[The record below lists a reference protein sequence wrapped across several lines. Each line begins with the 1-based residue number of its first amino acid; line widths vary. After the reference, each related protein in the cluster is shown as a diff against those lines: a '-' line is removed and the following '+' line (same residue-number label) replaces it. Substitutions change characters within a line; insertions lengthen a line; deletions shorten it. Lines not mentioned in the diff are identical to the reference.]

1 MRSLMRLTLI
11 GVFLTISTGCSWLP
25 RKSPPPPSRV
35 CDLTPDV
42 ALESG
47 YTSELDDT
55 IPIGQALLNMI
66 YERNQCK
73 IKHEVLKGC
82 IEADRPKVK

>member
-1 MRSLMRLTLI
+1 
-11 GVFLTISTGCSWLP
+11 
-25 RKSPPPPSRV
+25 V
-35 CDLTPDV
+35 CDFTPDV
-42 ALESG
+42 ALESCLA
-47 YTSELDDT
+47 SELDET

-82 IEADRPKVK
+82 IEADRPKIE